1 MNVTELPLDQIK
13 EAPWNANQ
21 MDQAM
26 RTRLRHSIERFQAVV
41 PLVVRPIQLAPSQV

>member
-1 MNVTELPLDQIK
+1 MKVTELPLDQIK

-26 RTRLRHSIERFQAVV
+26 RTRLRHSIERFQV
-41 PLVVRPIQLAPSQV
+41 VVRVMEKVGVGVSRH